1 MNVVGLTGKAGSG
14 KTMISK
20 VLSNKGF
27 VLHELD
33 KIGHQVLNE
42 IPVELLIDNFG
53 RSIINEY
60 GNVDRKKLGDIVF
73 SNYDK
78 LQLLN
83 SIVHPKIYERVK
95 KRITLNN
102 ESDHLID
109 GALLFD
115 IGLSELCNCIIWI
128 DCSEDLAIK
137 RMVKRGVSEEK
148 AKYILKSQ
156 KHLDNFKKESD
167 KVFLNN
173 SSADELIDS
182 IISFLKKKGIML

>member
-83 SIVHPKIYERVK
+83 SIVHPKIHDRVK

-115 IGLSELCNCIIWI
+115 IGLSELCDCIIWI
-128 DCSEDLAIK
+128 DCSEDLAIR

-156 KHLDNFKKESD
+156 KHLDNFKNESD
-167 KVFLNN
+167 KVFLND